1 MVRICQ
7 PALSVV
13 LRRNLT
19 GFYTHFEGQHTPL
32 SGCVAPPFFVRCSM
46 EKAIHPALHFQ
57 VQIEYWEEAL
67 RKPSGSSRK
76 AYCQNMV
83 KELDQDDTQFQE
95 VRRAFR
101 KRGTGL
107 ILKSWKNW
115 CVIMRDRER
124 PVFYRF
130 QIFNESGVVAHY
142 TRRTADA
149 VLLEAF
155 KAGFRIVDDSN
166 TLRRLTRNPKWNPHQ
181 VSHAMPPASA

>member
-1 MVRICQ
+1 MQ
-7 PALSVV
+7 
-13 LRRNLT
+13 
-19 GFYTHFEGQHTPL
+19 
-32 SGCVAPPFFVRCSM
+32 
-46 EKAIHPALHFQ
+46 KDIHPALHFQ
-57 VQIEYWEEAL
+57 VQIEYWEEAF

-83 KELDQDDTQFQE
+83 KELDQDDTQFQT

-115 CVIMRDRER
+115 CVITRDPER
-124 PVFYRF
+124 PAFYRF
-130 QIFNESGVVAHY
+130 QVFNESGVVAHY
-142 TRRTADA
+142 TSRTADA

-155 KAGFRIVDDSN
+155 KAGFREVDNSYV
-166 TLRRLTRNPKWNPHQ
+166 LHRLSRNPEWNPDQ